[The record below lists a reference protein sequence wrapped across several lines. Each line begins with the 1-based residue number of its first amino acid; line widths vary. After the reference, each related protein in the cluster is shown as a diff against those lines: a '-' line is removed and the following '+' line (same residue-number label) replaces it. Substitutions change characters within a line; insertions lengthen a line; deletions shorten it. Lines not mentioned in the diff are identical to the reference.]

1 MKATGVETEEKKQGR
16 ELKIAPVQLPE
27 EVKEA
32 VSHEM
37 VRLQEEIDKGEEQA
51 RNVKR
56 KITTAQKKMVELRNW
71 LEGQEA

>member
-1 MKATGVETEEKKQGR
+1 MQVTGVKTEEKKQGR

-37 VRLQEEIDKGEEQA
+37 VRLQEEIDKGEEQV
-51 RNVKR
+51 RDSKK
-56 KITTAQKKMVELRNW
+56 KITIAQKKMVELRNW
-71 LEGQEA
+71 LEGQKA

>member
-1 MKATGVETEEKKQGR
+1 
-16 ELKIAPVQLPE
+16 LPE

-37 VRLQEEIDKGEEQA
+37 VRLQEEIDKGEEQV

>member
-1 MKATGVETEEKKQGR
+1 MKVTGIETEKKKQGR

-37 VRLQEEIDKGEEQA
+37 VRLQEEIDKGEEQV

-56 KITTAQKKMVELRNW
+56 KITTAQEKMLELRNW